1 VLRRRLAIAGATAL
15 LLASASTASVVVV
28 WLVLPPVAALFVV
41 AVSIHSI
48 RRDLRVT
55 QVLLGLPAMAL
66 SAISLWTLTRMFVVR
81 AWPTYLPY
89 YAIAFAG
96 SIAAIQ
102 ASLARRRTRPI
113 RGTSGTSGTPGTSGT
128 I

>member
-1 VLRRRLAIAGATAL
+1 LV
-15 LLASASTASVVVV
+15 LLASASMASVVVV

-55 QVLLGLPAMAL
+55 QVLLGLLAMAL
-66 SAISLWTLTRMFVVR
+66 SAISLWTLTRMFVR

-113 RGTSGTSGTPGTSGT
+113 RGTSGTSGT